1 MGSEEE
7 IVKIQKIMVA
17 AAVMV
22 ALSLGVGGFSDF
34 AAWQEMEISETT
46 NYGDYSDDE
55 YGYQITWEFVF
66 TLEEVELEYGETDSD
81 GDSYDSSQNID
92 YGEYGVFEKLEKT
105 MPNIEK
111 GGYLV
116 IILIAFVIWRLQEMK
131 SETSEEIRTIVF
143 KQMTNA
149 LKVAGIVVVLA
160 SLYSQGSSFEDDFDT
175 AFTSEED
182 GLLGIDCDEAWTNKP
197 KFEWSGTAKYS
208 YDNTDCENSY
218 WNYDTGSG
226 EVDFSRGSGLYLFV
240 CSAIL
245 LFWAFQL
252 LSKSQFDSFTVPS
265 VPDVLNQIQ
274 EMKPKSPFKE
284 NEVDAYKSNNQ
295 TVYYQPEIS
304 RMAIPEDEED

>member
-1 MGSEEE
+1 MSSEEE

-34 AAWQEMEISETT
+34 AAWQEIEVTETAT
-46 NYGDYSDDE
+46 YGDYSYDE
-55 YGYQITWEFVF
+55 YSYERTQKFLFSLKEI
-66 TLEEVELEYGETDSD
+66 EYDYSETDSD

-149 LKVAGIVVVLA
+149 LKAAGIVVVLS
-160 SLYSQGSSFEDDFDT
+160 SLYSQGSSFEDDFDI
-175 AFTSEED
+175 AFTSEEE
-182 GLLGIDCDEAWTNKP
+182 GILGGDCDEAWINKP
-197 KFEWSGTAKYS
+197 QFEWSGTAKYS
-208 YDNTDCENSY
+208 FDNTDCDSSY
-218 WNYDTGSG
+218 WVYDAGSG
-226 EVDFSRGSGLYLFV
+226 KVDFSRGSGVYLFV

-245 LFWAFQL
+245 LFWAFRL

-265 VPDVLNQIQ
+265 VPDILNQRLD
-274 EMKPKSPFKE
+274 MKPKSPFKE
-284 NEVDAYKSNNQ
+284 NEVDTYKRNNQ
-295 TVYYQPEIS
+295 TVYNQPEMSI
-304 RMAIPEDEED
+304 MAIPEDEED